1 MHQGYV
7 IIKIKGT
14 GIEEFLN
21 GVSRQGIYLW
31 NVERLSR
38 ELLVAR
44 INVTDFRKLR
54 GIVRSAPV
62 TVEIRHKA
70 GLPFLWQRAKHRY
83 TLLIGALLSIL
94 SIYLLSSIVWFIQIN
109 GVNELDG
116 ALVLQVLKTAGVQPG
131 TWRTSIEPMA
141 LEHRLML
148 ELPQLA
154 WVGVKLKGTLL
165 QIEIVERVEA
175 PKDQLAPGDII
186 AKRAALITQVIP
198 FVGNVLVTEG
208 ETVSQG
214 QVLIDGGLTE
224 YGLPGDGSTK
234 HLRAAGV
241 IKGRVWYTGFG
252 EASLVHYVKQRTQRM
267 RSGHYLI
274 LGARRWGWG
283 ATESPFPHYA
293 EEVKT
298 RQLRVPRLGLRI
310 PMQLVSVTY
319 HELTLERMEIDLETA
334 KEDAWRHAW
343 EDIEGRLGPQSE
355 LVSQAVDVICEDRN
369 GDPLVRIRLVV
380 EVHEEIG
387 VFRPLP
393 AREAEGIRGGSQ

>member
-1 MHQGYV
+1 MLLRDLWSLHQGYV

-70 GLPFLWQRAKHRY
+70 GLPFLWRRAKHRY

-116 ALVLQVLKTAGVQPG
+116 ALVLQVLKTAGVQPR

-175 PKDQLAPGDII
+175 PKISWH
-186 AKRAALITQVIP
+186 R
-198 FVGNVLVTEG
+198 E
-208 ETVSQG
+208 
-214 QVLIDGGLTE
+214 
-224 YGLPGDGSTK
+224 
-234 HLRAAGV
+234 
-241 IKGRVWYTGFG
+241 
-252 EASLVHYVKQRTQRM
+252 
-267 RSGHYLI
+267 I
-274 LGARRWGWG
+274 L
-283 ATESPFPHYA
+283 SP
-293 EEVKT
+293 
-298 RQLRVPRLGLRI
+298 R
-310 PMQLVSVTY
+310 
-319 HELTLERMEIDLETA
+319 ER
-334 KEDAWRHAW
+334 H
-343 EDIEGRLGPQSE
+343 
-355 LVSQAVDVICEDRN
+355 
-369 GDPLVRIRLVV
+369 
-380 EVHEEIG
+380 
-387 VFRPLP
+387 
-393 AREAEGIRGGSQ
+393 